1 MTIVAAGKT
10 TIAVNTGTLAQGDTI
25 GSYLVSASSA
35 LLTSTN
41 FNSKDWLDV
50 RPIDA
55 YAEDSAHASGDYG
68 SFIMGVRSDAGGPFG
83 ADGDYVPFSM
93 DAQNRLR
100 VAADLTADFDFVYDE
115 DTAHSDGA
123 PGAFIL
129 AVRADTAGSSAGSSG
144 DYAALHSNEKGE
156 LRVIN
161 KAEST
166 ILQQIVTV
174 GTTAVALPTTALASR
189 KSLMIQMLSGG
200 QLYIGSATVT
210 NSGATRGVR
219 LGEGGFITLEVG
231 PGVDVYGIANA
242 AGKDV
247 AVLEMA

>member
-10 TIAVNTGTLAQGDTI
+10 VIAVNTGSLAQGDTI

-41 FNSKDWLDV
+41 FNSKEWLDV
-50 RPIDA
+50 RPITA
-55 YAEDSAHASGDYG
+55 YQEDSAHTTADYG
-68 SFIMGVRSDAGGPFG
+68 NFVMGVRSDAGGPFG

-100 VAADLTADFDFVYDE
+100 VVADLTAAFDFVYNE
-115 DTAHSDGA
+115 DDAHTTAD
-123 PGAFIL
+123 PGAFLLSI
-129 AVRADTAGSSAGSSG
+129 RQDTAGSTAGTSG
-144 DYAALHSNEKGE
+144 DYAGLLTNEKGE

-174 GTTAVALPTTALASR
+174 GTTAVALPTGALASR
-189 KSLMIQMLSGG
+189 KSLMVQMLSGG

-210 NSGATRGVR
+210 NSGATRGIK

-242 AGKDV
+242 AGKEV